1 MESCSPL
8 AEKLFDIDM
17 FLCHCFLRGRFDQKR
32 RKKGKVRFLGRV
44 GLEKKVI
51 LRGKEMMPIGKE
63 VNIVDQVGKSL
74 GNPNASLHH

>member
-1 MESCSPL
+1 LESCSPL

-51 LRGKEMMPIGKE
+51 LRGKEMMPIEKE
-63 VNIVDQVGKSL
+63 NEVRKEEIF
-74 GNPNASLHH
+74 